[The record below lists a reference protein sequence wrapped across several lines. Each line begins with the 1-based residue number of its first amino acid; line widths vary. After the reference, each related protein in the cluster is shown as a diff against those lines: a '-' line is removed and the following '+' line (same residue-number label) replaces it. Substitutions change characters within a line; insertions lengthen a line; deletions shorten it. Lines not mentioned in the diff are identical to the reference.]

1 LAKQTVKQFKILQ
14 VNSFTGCQNL
24 KAIAL
29 GGCNKIM
36 VLVEYV
42 KMNFNQLISRVVAA
56 LIVVNELID
65 SLIHYFEDLYG
76 YPWGHI
82 IVIGFGLGLQVWGF
96 IEFSHTL
103 WCN

>member
-1 LAKQTVKQFKILQ
+1 
-14 VNSFTGCQNL
+14 
-24 KAIAL
+24 
-29 GGCNKIM
+29 M
-36 VLVEYV
+36 VFVEYV
-42 KMNFNQLISRVVAA
+42 KMNFNQIVNKVVAS